1 VDGQAG
7 GVQSIDLGG
16 PVHYVDFAGPG
27 ERATIVLVH
36 GLGGSHL
43 NWELFATLLTSR
55 ARVLAA
61 PP

>member
-7 GVQSIDLGG
+7 GVQSIDLDG

-36 GLGGSHL
+36 GLGGSRL
-43 NWELFATLLTSR
+43 NWELFAPLLTSR

>member
-1 VDGQAG
+1 M
-7 GVQSIDLGG
+7 
-16 PVHYVDFAGPG
+16 HYVDFAGPG

-36 GLGGSHL
+36 GLGGSRL
-43 NWELFATLLTSR
+43 NWELFAPLLTSR